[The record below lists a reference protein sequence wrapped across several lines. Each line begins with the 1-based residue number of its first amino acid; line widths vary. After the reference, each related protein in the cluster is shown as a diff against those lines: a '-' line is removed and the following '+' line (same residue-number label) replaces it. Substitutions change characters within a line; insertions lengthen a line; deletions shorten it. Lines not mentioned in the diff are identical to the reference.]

1 MFKSDDKEDYVKE
14 IYGPEGGFT
23 TERRSVW
30 FQRNLFVVAKKMG
43 KLEKEAYL
51 EINKADLRLGTNT
64 GSSSA
69 TPRDW
74 VTSPAPLGSLWADQ
88 FDACQLQF
96 QRPAQP

>member
-1 MFKSDDKEDYVKE
+1 M
-14 IYGPEGGFT
+14 

-64 GSSSA
+64 GGSSA

-74 VTSPAPLGSLWADQ
+74 VTSPAPGRINSMLVSSNSSD
-88 FDACQLQF
+88 
-96 QRPAQP
+96 